1 MPAEGR
7 GSQQALAD
15 QWLTQ
20 AVCSR
25 RLLASQLEDLS
36 FGQRWIGKGGEA
48 ESYVS

>member
-1 MPAEGR
+1 MPAEER

-25 RLLASQLEDLS
+25 RLLASQFEDLS
-36 FGQRWIGKGGEA
+36 FGQRWDREGG
-48 ESYVS
+48 